1 MTTTAEQPKLRTAP
15 ASGALASLT
24 PTSRAP
30 TSQAPTSQA
39 PTSLAIDNL
48 RAVVILAV
56 LAFHSVLAYLSF
68 LPPHPYAFDA
78 PPFLWR
84 AFPIVDGQRWFG
96 FDLFCAWLDV
106 FLMSF
111 FFLLSGLFTW
121 PSLARRG
128 PGRFL
133 YDRVLRLGL
142 PFAAVVLFL
151 APLAHYPTY
160 LQSAADPSFAGFW
173 SHWLALPFWPSGPMW
188 FLWLLLVGDALA
200 AGLFQLMA
208 GRRDAVSRISFY
220 ARAHPA
226 RFLAGLVV
234 AGAAA
239 YIPLAVV
246 FGSSEWFQL
255 GPFAFQASRPL
266 HYALYFLA
274 GVAIGACGIERSLIA
289 PDGPLARRWARW
301 LIAALLLFLLWI
313 CLTAIVVADPGAASP
328 GFLALDALSFAL
340 ACFSSCFFVLALA
353 MRFARVR
360 SPVLDSLKANAY
372 GMYLVHYGFVVWLQY
387 ALLTADLPAVVKAA
401 TVFGGA
407 VLLSWSASASLRR
420 HPAIAWIIGA
430 ERRRAAGS
438 VRPAAAPSQAAGL
451 AD

>member
-1 MTTTAEQPKLRTAP
+1 MTMTAEQPRLGTAP
-15 ASGALASLT
+15 ASL
-24 PTSRAP
+24 
-30 TSQAPTSQA
+30 A
-39 PTSLAIDNL
+39 PTSLAPTSLAPTSLAPTSLVIDNL

-56 LAFHSVLAYLSF
+56 LAFHSVLAYLNF
-68 LPPHPYAFDA
+68 LPPHPYAFEV

-128 PGRFL
+128 ARRFL

-151 APLAHYPTY
+151 VPLAHYPTY
-160 LQSAADPSFAGFW
+160 LQSATDPSFAGFW

-188 FLWLLLVGDALA
+188 FLWLLLVGDAAA

-208 GRRDAVSRISFY
+208 GRRDAVSRISAY

-226 RFLAGLVV
+226 RFLAGFVA
-234 AGAAA
+234 AGAVA

-246 FGSSEWFQL
+246 FGSSAWFQL
-255 GPFAFQASRPL
+255 GPFAFQLSRPL
-266 HYALYFLA
+266 HYALYFFA
-274 GVAIGACGIERSLIA
+274 GVVIGACGIERSLVA

-313 CLTAIVVADPGAASP
+313 CLTAVVVADPGAGSP
-328 GFLALDALSFAL
+328 SFLALDALSFAL
-340 ACFSSCFFVLALA
+340 ACFSSCFFVLASA

-387 ALLTADLPAVVKAA
+387 ALLTAELPAVVKAA

-420 HPAIAWIIGA
+420 LPAVARIIGA
-430 ERRRAAGS
+430 ERRRAAGA